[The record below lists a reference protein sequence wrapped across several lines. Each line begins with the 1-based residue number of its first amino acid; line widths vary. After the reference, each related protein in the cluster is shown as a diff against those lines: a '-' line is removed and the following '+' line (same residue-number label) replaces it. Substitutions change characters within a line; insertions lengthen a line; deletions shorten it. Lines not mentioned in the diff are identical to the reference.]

1 MKPLNREILFN
12 QKILIIFVFL
22 LALILRLVA
31 LKQNYVIAHD
41 GTLYIKMAKLFAAGQ
56 YQHELFSARTYYAF
70 FPLLIFAFYKVLG
83 DWILAGQLISVCF
96 GSLTIIPLYLLARR
110 LFDEQIALI
119 GAVFYSICPQ
129 LVIYSAE
136 VLRDVPC
143 LFFYTTAL
151 WLGYKGIKDNK
162 IAFMGLAG
170 VFIAI
175 STSLRI
181 EGLAL
186 LAVFALIMLWYGI
199 KGVVPWRRILAVSGA
214 VLIIAMC
221 VLIFLGFW
229 FKQSGIAIGSA
240 QISRAKYVVSSLEH
254 KTVKDIEAE
263 AAESDISGKAKKFFS
278 LATKHRFILYASQIL
293 YNMIWVFTV
302 PLFLLFL
309 FGICKRR
316 KVAYHLD
323 EFLLVAIYV
332 SFVSVYFIGLDL
344 FDYLGARH
352 VFQLVVPAL
361 IWSGVGF
368 VELKERIIRWISAR
382 SFPLRDRVIRYMTPF
397 LLVIICVP
405 LLAMAWAPQR
415 KNKLELKEIGLWLKD
430 HGYAHSTIMAPREFA
445 RLAFYADGE
454 LIDIAEGSY
463 EDIILFAKE
472 MNANLLVINR
482 NTIDRFS
489 PHFLDMVSPRD
500 LQLISIPMI
509 KTPKYATT
517 VFVIKGEGER
527 K

>member
-12 QKILIIFVFL
+12 QKILIISLFL
-22 LALILRLVA
+22 LALIVRLVA

-56 YQHELFSARTYYAF
+56 YQHEIFSARAYYAF

-83 DWILAGQLISVCF
+83 DWFLAGQLISVCF

-186 LAVFALIMLWYGI
+186 LAVFALFMLWYGI

-221 VLIFLGFW
+221 VIIFFGFW
-229 FKQSGIAIGSA
+229 FKQRGVAIGSA
-240 QISRAKYVVSSLEH
+240 QILRAKYVVSSLGH

-263 AAESDISGKAKKFFS
+263 VAESDLSGKAQNFFN

-309 FGICKRR
+309 FGLCKRR

-323 EFLLVAIYV
+323 EFLLVALYV
-332 SFVSVYFIGLDL
+332 SFVSVFFIRLNL
-344 FDYLGARH
+344 SDYLGARL

-382 SFPLRDRVIRYMTPF
+382 GFPLRDRVIRYVTPF
-397 LLVIICVP
+397 LLVIICIP

-415 KNKLELKEIGLWLKD
+415 KDKLELKEIGCWLKD
-430 HGYAHSTIMAPREFA
+430 HGYAHSIIMAPREFI
-445 RLAFYADGE
+445 RLTFYADGE
-454 LIDIAEGSY
+454 FIDIAEGSY
-463 EDIILFAKE
+463 EDIMIFADE
-472 MNANLLVINR
+472 MNADLLVINR
-482 NTIDRFS
+482 NTIDNIS
-489 PHFLDMVSPRD
+489 PDFLEKISPRE
-500 LQLISIPMI
+500 LRRIVIPDI
-509 KTPKYATT
+509 PTPRYATA
-517 VFVIKGEGER
+517 VFLIKGTGER
-527 K
+527 